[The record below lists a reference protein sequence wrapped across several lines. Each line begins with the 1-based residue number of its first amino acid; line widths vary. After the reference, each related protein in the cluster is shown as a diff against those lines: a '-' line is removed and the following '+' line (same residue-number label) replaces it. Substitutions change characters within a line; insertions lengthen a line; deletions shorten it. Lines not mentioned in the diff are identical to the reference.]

1 MEPRLTLVD
10 FRTGV
15 DGNVSDTQQA
25 RPGRMWDVLVV
36 QAEKRVL
43 GWMQLGQVLR
53 EA

>member
-1 MEPRLTLVD
+1 MGPRLSLVD

-15 DGNVSDTQQA
+15 DGVSVITQRA

-36 QAEKRVL
+36 EAEKRVL
-43 GWMQLGQVLR
+43 GGMQLGQVLG